1 MTYQPYLIANYSTG
15 IDKSLQPWLTPDDA
29 QQELF
34 DGDVYRGTMSK
45 RDGYKYYA
53 TGEEGGYPY
62 TESRIVNFISNEEA
76 KDSGVPVVGNGTAGP
91 YTFRLTNDQVKRG
104 SVTVTAGAQNAI
116 DDGLGGFITTPAG
129 GNGTISYGG
138 GNITITFL
146 NNVPAATPITIA
158 YSYAPGWPVLMIAT
172 FITGTNIKSSIVADG
187 RRLNIY
193 NFTTNTYDYLGLT
206 ASITGITNA
215 NPAVVTTAADHNL
228 STGDKVFIYGVRG
241 MNNVNNQ
248 TYDITVLSPTTF
260 SLGVSSLLYP
270 AATINTGIVQLVY
283 QGSIAAPATSF
294 YSWVNYADKNGNPR
308 LLFTNNVGQIGYYAP
323 HLANSVGN
331 YVSYPIV
338 AAPDFQMVTDAGVTI
353 ATITCLLLFE
363 VKDRLIML
371 RTTENGIIRPQRIR
385 ISGTGVNSDN
395 FLTSATGA
403 GFIDIPDGTWIQG
416 AAFNRDDLIIYT
428 ESSTWTLK
436 YTGNDTTPFTLDKI
450 DPSRGSDAPFSAFTY
465 LNKSSVA
472 SKRGLTITDG
482 YQVARKDMLIP
493 DFAYDEIDQDQFHLC
508 FSGVVDDDRDHYMI
522 YPPSDQVE
530 GAEESKRIL
539 VTNYDEESYSIYRIP
554 LSCMGT
560 HVSGF
565 DVTWADLLKYK
576 NWNEFGNAYG
586 NWNSF
591 SYSKGAPFSLGGGH
605 HGEIWQLAKTESED
619 NPVKIRNITIPSPGV
634 LEVTT
639 DWNNYVDA
647 TGFEAA
653 ADAIFL
659 TGILGMVQANNK
671 QFSITSIISNNV
683 FRLQTD
689 TTGFS
694 TYTGGGEAVRV
705 IPFSS
710 LFKKFNPYV
719 NTANKVRCGWIYLY
733 VDSTDVN
740 LTRNINIQYISK
752 TILEVPPDIAFQ
764 PCYVTTFIN
773 HGLTTGDQ
781 VLFQA
786 VAGMTEINGL
796 QAFVT
801 VTTPNTFS
809 IDIDT
814 STFSTY
820 TSGGFFEVPDFAKLN
835 IEIITNDTVHK
846 TRINN
851 PSPEPYQ
858 VNATN
863 MVLEDGS
870 KKWYKAYINQTGKFI
885 QFRLTNTQ
893 AGAKINIQ
901 ATMIGMMPS
910 GRLM

>member
-1 MTYQPYLIANYSTG
+1 MTYQPFLIADYSTG
-15 IDKSLQPWLTPDDA
+15 IDKSLQPWLSPDDS

-45 RDGYKYYA
+45 RDGYEYYA

-76 KDSGVPVVGNGTAGP
+76 KLAGVPVVGNGTPGP

-104 SVTVTAGAQNAI
+104 SVTVTAGIQSAV
-116 DDGLGGFITTPAG
+116 DDGLGGFVTVT
-129 GNGTISYGG
+129 GTIVYGG

-158 YSYAPGWPVLMIAT
+158 YSYAPGWPTLMIAN

-193 NFTTNTYDYLGLT
+193 NSTYNIYEYLGAT
-206 ASITGITNA
+206 SSISGITVA
-215 NPAVVTTAADHNL
+215 NPAVVTTAAAHNL

-248 TYDITVLSPTTF
+248 TYDITVLSATTF

-270 AATINTGIVQLVY
+270 AATVNTGVVQLVY
-283 QGSIAAPATSF
+283 QGNIAAPATSF
-294 YSWVNYADKNGNPR
+294 YSWVNYADKAGNPR
-308 LLFTNNVGQIGYYAP
+308 LLFTNNIGQIGYYAP
-323 HLANSVGN
+323 HLANYVGN
-331 YVSYPIV
+331 YVSYPTV
-338 AAPDFQMVTDAGVTI
+338 AAPDFQMLTDAGLAVTS
-353 ATITCLLLFE
+353 ITCLLLFE

-385 ISGTGVNSDN
+385 ISGTGINSDN

-416 AAFNRDDLIIYT
+416 ADFNRDDLIIYT
-428 ESSTWTLK
+428 ESSTWVLK

-465 LNKSSVA
+465 LNKTSVA

-482 YQVARKDMLIP
+482 YQVARKDLAIP

-522 YPPSDQVE
+522 YPPANQTS
-530 GAEESKRIL
+530 GSEESKRIL
-539 VTNYDEESYSIYRIP
+539 VTNYDQEAYSIYRIP

-560 HVSGF
+560 HISGF
-565 DVTWADLLKYK
+565 DITWADLLKYK

-591 SYSKGAPFSLGGGH
+591 SFSKGAPFSLGGGH
-605 HGEIWQLAKTESED
+605 HGEIWKLAVTESED
-619 NPVKIRNITIPSPGV
+619 NPVKIRNITVINSTT
-634 LEVTT
+634 LEITT
-639 DWNNYVDA
+639 DWNNYQDE
-647 TGFEAA
+647 TGFEDF
-653 ADAIFL
+653 ADTIFI
-659 TGILGMVQANNK
+659 TGVLGMLRANNK
-671 QFSITSIISNNV
+671 QYKITSIISNNV
-683 FRLQTD
+683 FRVQAD
-689 TTGFS
+689 STTGFAA
-694 TYTGGGEAVRV
+694 YTGGGEASRV
-705 IPFSS
+705 IPFSA
-710 LFKKFNPYV
+710 LFKKFNPFV

-740 LTRNINIQYISK
+740 LTRNVNVKYISK
-752 TILEVPPDIAFQ
+752 TTSDQ
-764 PCYVTTFIN
+764 PCSVTTFTN

-781 VLFQA
+781 VTFQA
-786 VAGMTEINGL
+786 VVGMTEINGM

-801 VTTPNTFS
+801 ITTPTTFS

-814 STFSTY
+814 SAFTTY
-820 TSGGFFEVPDFAKLN
+820 VSNGFIETPDVAKIN
-835 IEIITNDTVHK
+835 IEIITNDTVHN
-846 TRINN
+846 TRLNN
-851 PSPEPYQ
+851 PNPEPYQ
-858 VNATN
+858 ANATN
-863 MVLEDGS
+863 MTIDDGS

-893 AGAKINIQ
+893 AGSKINIQ

>member
-1 MTYQPYLIANYSTG
+1 MTYQPFLIANYSTG

-34 DGDVYRGTMSK
+34 DGYVYRGTMSK
-45 RDGYKYYA
+45 RDGYQYYA

-62 TESRIVNFISNEEA
+62 TESRIVNFISDEEA
-76 KDSGVPVVGNGTAGP
+76 KLAGVPVVGLGTPGP

-104 SVTVTAGAQNAI
+104 SVTVTAGIQSAV
-116 DDGLGGFITTPAG
+116 DDGLGGFVVVT
-129 GNGTISYGG
+129 GTIVYGG

-146 NNVPAATPITIA
+146 NNVPVATPITIA
-158 YSYAPGWPVLMIAT
+158 YSYSPGWPVLMIAN
-172 FITGTNIKSSIVADG
+172 FITATNIKNSIVADG

-193 NFTTNTYDYLGLT
+193 NASNNTYEYLGHT
-206 ASITGITNA
+206 VSISGITIA
-215 NPAVVTTAADHNL
+215 NPAVVTTSAAHNL
-228 STGDKVFIYGVRG
+228 STGDRVFIYGVRG

-248 TYDITVLSPTTF
+248 TYDITVLSATTF
-260 SLGVSSLLYP
+260 SLGVSSLLFP
-270 AATINTGIVQLVY
+270 AATINTGTVQLVY
-283 QGSIAAPATSF
+283 QGDIAAPATSF
-294 YSWVNYADKNGNPR
+294 YSWVNYADRLGNPR

-331 YVSYPIV
+331 YVSYPTV
-338 AAPDFQMVTDAGVTI
+338 AAPDFQMLTDAGVAVTSI
-353 ATITCLLLFE
+353 ACLLLFE

-371 RTTENGIIRPQRIR
+371 RTTENGTIRPQRIR
-385 ISGTGVNSDN
+385 ISGTGINSDN

-493 DFAYDEIDQDQFHLC
+493 DFAYDDVDQDQFHLC
-508 FSGVVDDDRDHYMI
+508 FSGVVDEDRDHYMI
-522 YPPSDQVE
+522 YPPSDQEE
-530 GAEESKRIL
+530 GEEISRRIL
-539 VTNYDEESYSIYRIP
+539 VTNYDEETYSIYRLP

-560 HVSGF
+560 HISGF
-565 DVTWADLLKYK
+565 DITWADLLKYK

-591 SYSKGAPFSLGGGH
+591 SYSKGSLFSLGGGH
-605 HGEIWQLAKTESED
+605 HGEIWKLVTETED
-619 NPVKIRNITIPSPGV
+619 NPVKIRGITVINSNT
-634 LEVTT
+634 LEITT
-639 DWNNYVDA
+639 DWNNYQEE
-647 TGFEAA
+647 GNFEGL
-653 ADAIFL
+653 ADTIFL
-659 TGILGMVQANNK
+659 TGIVGMVQANNK
-671 QFSITSIISNNV
+671 QFQVTSIISNNV
-683 FRLQTD
+683 FRVQAN

-694 TYTGGGEAVRV
+694 TYTSGGEAVRV

-733 VDSTDVN
+733 VDSTDVK
-740 LTRNINIQYISK
+740 LTRNVNIQHISK
-752 TILEVPPDIAFQ
+752 TILAAPPVLFQ
-764 PCYVTTFIN
+764 PCYVTTFDN
-773 HGLTTGDQ
+773 HGLTTGDL
-781 VLFQA
+781 VSFQKI
-786 VAGMTEINGL
+786 AGMTQLNGL

-814 STFSTY
+814 STFTTY

-851 PSPEPYQ
+851 PSLEPYQ

-863 MVLEDGS
+863 MTLDDGS